1 EEAGANVLG
10 VVAIFT
16 YGLAK
21 ADETFNKAHIPFY
34 TLSDYNELI
43 EVAKDD
49 GKISLNDIQTL
60 VDWRDNLS

>member
-1 EEAGANVLG
+1 
-10 VVAIFT
+10 
-16 YGLAK
+16 K
-21 ADETFNKAHIPFY
+21 ADKTFNKAHIPFY

-43 EVAKDD
+43 EVAKDE

>member
-1 EEAGANVLG
+1 MCLGSLLYSHMVLR
-10 VVAIFT
+10 
-16 YGLAK
+16 K
-21 ADETFNKAHIPFY
+21 QNKTFNKAHIPFY

-43 EVAKDD
+43 EVAKDE

>member
-1 EEAGANVLG
+1 MLG

-21 ADETFNKAHIPFY
+21 AETFNKAHIPFY

-43 EVAKDD
+43 EVAKDE